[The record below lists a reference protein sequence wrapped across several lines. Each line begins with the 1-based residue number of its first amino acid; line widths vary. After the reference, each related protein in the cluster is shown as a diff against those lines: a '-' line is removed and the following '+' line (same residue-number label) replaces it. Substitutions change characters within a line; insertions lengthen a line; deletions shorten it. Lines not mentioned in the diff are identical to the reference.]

1 VLALVRVCPR
11 VWLGRSVHGLCRGQC
26 LMVVVGRENGGDP
39 VIEQKVFGTGRTGR
53 AIPTVDDAVK
63 PPSGSHY
70 GLSLG
75 ILTADV
81 ARPGVRRSG
90 PHRSRRP
97 TTRPS
102 MMSPMFPSPARW
114 HRVLIRPRRR

>member
-1 VLALVRVCPR
+1 
-11 VWLGRSVHGLCRGQC
+11 
-26 LMVVVGRENGGDP
+26 MVVVGRESGGDP

-81 ARPGVRRSG
+81 AGQGFADRVPTGRAGQRPDRQ
-90 PHRSRRP
+90 
-97 TTRPS
+97 
-102 MMSPMFPSPARW
+102 
-114 HRVLIRPRRR
+114 